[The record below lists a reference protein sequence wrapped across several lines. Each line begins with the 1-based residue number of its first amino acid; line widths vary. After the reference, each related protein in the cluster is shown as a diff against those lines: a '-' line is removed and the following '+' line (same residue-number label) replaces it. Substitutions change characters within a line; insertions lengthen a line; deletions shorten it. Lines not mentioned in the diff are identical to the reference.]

1 MCLSEIFGQ
10 RKMKNAEMRGLL
22 RKAQYG
28 SRKWKMAINAVL
40 FKRLSYHIICQTRMD
55 AYIVDNDA
63 AACYNCVI
71 PSIAMIKGRR
81 AGVPQKATHVFLT
94 LHLHTEYYVQTAYG
108 VSLLSTLS

>member
-1 MCLSEIFGQ
+1 MAPVKGKWPLMLSF
-10 RKMKNAEMRGLL
+10 L
-22 RKAQYG
+22 
-28 SRKWKMAINAVL
+28 
-40 FKRLSYHIICQTRMD
+40 KRLSYDIIHQTWMD

-94 LHLHTEYYVQTAYG
+94 LHLHTEYYVRTAYG
-108 VSLLSTLS
+108 VSLLSTLF